1 MQIIITGY
9 GNFASGMLS
18 SAKLIAGDL
27 SRIQVVDFIAP
38 MDAKA
43 LAHRYHILLKHDPRT
58 VFFCD
63 IVGGTPFKQ
72 AVLTKTLPDTEVA
85 VIAGGNIS
93 GLLAIAWR
101 HDISKYLNTMSL
113 AKALVS
119 ASEAGL
125 GIDEQ

>member
-1 MQIIITGY
+1 MQIIVTGY
-9 GNFASGMLS
+9 GNFASGIVS
-18 SAKLIAGDL
+18 SAKAIAGDL
-27 SRIQVVDFIAP
+27 VHIQVVDYVAP

-43 LAHRYHILLKHDPRT
+43 LAHRFHILLKHDLRT

-63 IVGGTPFKQ
+63 IVGGIPFRQ
-72 AVLTKTLPDTEVA
+72 AVLAKGLPNADITVM
-85 VIAGGNIS
+85 AGGNIS

-101 HDISKYLNTMSL
+101 HDINGYLNTESL

-125 GIDEQ
+125 RIDE